1 MRSLQWVSSLKTAST
16 AAVNLPAQPTL
27 ANHECLTTR
36 SARVF
41 AGGRMP
47 CRFLCVPARGAG
59 RDATRGNA
67 WGVVTSLQRQQTDR
81 VPQCQYMHDNISG
94 LPSLQPHS
102 PGFDWGPQEC
112 WLF

>member
-1 MRSLQWVSSLKTAST
+1 M
-16 AAVNLPAQPTL
+16 AVGQQFKDGKHGCRLPAC
-27 ANHECLTTR
+27 AAD
-36 SARVF
+36 AR
-41 AGGRMP
+41 GSRMP
-47 CRFLCVPARGAG
+47 HDALSSCLCRPSACPAASGACLRGAL
-59 RDATRGNA
+59 AVMQPRGNA